1 MSRNA
6 NGQNRRERTWT
17 MLKKTIALLIFSTL
31 LAGCVS
37 TSVYVLD
44 QAELVRVKTN
54 QTVTA
59 KYDGWLLSDRAVDR
73 VMNAKINKAIQ

>member
-1 MSRNA
+1 
-6 NGQNRRERTWT
+6 
-17 MLKKTIALLIFSTL
+17 LVALIS
-31 LAGCVS
+31 GCAR

-44 QAELVRVKTN
+44 QAELVRVKKD

-73 VMNAKINKAIQ
+73 VMNAKIKAVNLQ